1 MNLFELLFTT
11 KYDDKINNFYSSIDK
26 LITLDYQKL
35 FASFIE
41 RIEERAKN
49 YTKEQKESCDRWVK
63 YGWVPM
69 LPNSERGEGI
79 AKIAPQTSN
88 EADEFM
94 LAKLD
99 EDGLKLL
106 HSKLKEYIDKNGL
119 NRCTLDDAINS
130 FENGQYTACV
140 LCLFALIDSI
150 FITKQEKDLNRDN
163 KKYRKLAK
171 GAVETANNYKELYLA
186 PLKVTYELIKEIFSN
201 THDFDDKYDD
211 NLYRSMISHGMNTRN
226 PDKKDCLKLFV
237 LLYNVLLSFE
247 IGFFSFENN

>member
-1 MNLFELLFTT
+1 MILFELLYKFN
-11 KYDDKINNFYSSIDK
+11 DFYSSIEK

-35 FASFIE
+35 FDSFIE
-41 RIEERAKN
+41 KIEERAKN
-49 YTKEQKESCDRWVK
+49 HTIEQKASCERWVK

-106 HSKLKEYIDKNGL
+106 YSELKEYIEKYGL
-119 NRCTLDDAINS
+119 NQCTLDDAVNS

-140 LCLFALIDSI
+140 LCLFALIDSTL
-150 FITKQEKDLNRDN
+150 ITKQGKNPNRKENERSKD
-163 KKYRKLAK
+163 RKLAK

-186 PLKVTYELIKEIFSN
+186 PLKVTYELIKEIFRY
-201 THDFDDKYDD
+201 TDDFNNKYDK
-211 NLYRSMISHGMNTRN
+211 NLYRNMVSHGMNKRN
-226 PDKKDCLKLFV
+226 PDDKDCLKLFV
-237 LLYNVLLSFE
+237 LLYNVFLSFE
-247 IGFFSFENN
+247 SGFFSFENN